1 MMKKKYEPLF
11 EPYMLNNGV
20 EIKNRLT
27 VAPLTIYDSGDNG
40 ELTSTAREFWR
51 DRFNGFGMFIMPFTN
66 VAPNGVGFESPDA
79 FDRSNLETLKE
90 YVQIS
95 HSQGAKIIMQIGH
108 AGYKANRSMTRGYN
122 VVSVSDVNRKKTR
135 VMTTLE
141 VQTLVK
147 KFANAAKLGIEAGM
161 DGVEI
166 QGSNGWLSEQFFS
179 GNTNNRT
186 DVWGGSLDQRMKFSL
201 DIIDAID
208 KVRKQY
214 KRPDFIIGYR
224 FSPERPG
231 KGFTMADS
239 LKLVD
244 KLVEKPLQYLHV
256 SLLGFYS
263 HARRGADTSLTRMK
277 IFHDRING
285 KLPLIGVGSLY
296 TADQILDAYNTNWAE
311 FIALGRTV
319 MLNPN
324 LISLIKENREN
335 EIQTQF
341 DWSKKNFYR
350 YTPAMLQ
357 AKSEGMDLARRT
369 PHRIKH

>member
-1 MMKKKYEPLF
+1 MKKKYEPLF
-11 EPYMLNNGV
+11 EPYTLNNGV

-40 ELTSTAREFWR
+40 ELTPTAREFWK
-51 DRFNGFGMFIMPFTN
+51 DRFKGFGMFIMPFTN
-66 VAPNGVGFESPDA
+66 VSPNGVGFESPDA
-79 FDRSNLETLKE
+79 FDQSNLETLKE
-90 YVQIS
+90 YVEIS

-122 VVSVSDVNRKKTR
+122 VVSVSDVNRKRTR

-141 VQTLVK
+141 VQGMVK

-166 QGSNGWLSEQFFS
+166 QGSNGWLIEQFFS
-179 GNTNNRT
+179 GNTNERT
-186 DVWGGSLDQRMKFSL
+186 DIWGGSLAQRMKFPIA
-201 DIIDAID
+201 IIEAID

-214 KRPDFIIGYR
+214 HRPDFIIGYR

-231 KGFTMADS
+231 QGFTMADS
-239 LKLVD
+239 LQLID
-244 KLVEKPLQYLHV
+244 KLVEEPLQYLHV

-277 IFHDRING
+277 IFHDRIDG

-296 TADQILDAYNTNWAE
+296 TANQILDAYNTGWAE
-311 FIALGRTV
+311 FVALGRTV

-324 LISLIKENREN
+324 LISLIKEDRES
-335 EIQTQF
+335 EIQTHF
-341 DWSKKNFYR
+341 DWNKKDFYR

-369 PHRIKH
+369 PHRIKR

>member
-1 MMKKKYEPLF
+1 MKKKYETLF
-11 EPYMLNNGV
+11 KPYTLNNGV
-20 EIKNRLT
+20 KIKNHLT

-51 DRFNGFGMFIMPFTN
+51 DRFKGFGMFIMPFTN
-66 VAPNGVGFESPDA
+66 VSPNGVGFESPDA
-79 FDRSNLETLKE
+79 FDKSNLETLKE

-95 HSQGAKIIMQIGH
+95 HDQGAKIIMQIGH

-122 VVSVSDVNRKKTR
+122 IVSVSDMKRKKTR

-141 VQTLVK
+141 VQEMVK
-147 KFANAAKLGIEAGM
+147 KFANAAKLAIEAGM

-166 QGSNGWLSEQFFS
+166 QGSNGWLVEQFFS
-179 GNTNNRT
+179 GNTNERN
-186 DVWGGSLDQRMKFSL
+186 DVWGGSLEQRMNFPLK
-201 DIIDAID
+201 IIDAID
-208 KVRKQY
+208 KVRQQAH
-214 KRPDFIIGYR
+214 RPDFIIGYR

-231 KGFTMADS
+231 QGFTMADS
-239 LKLVD
+239 LKLID
-244 KLVEKPLQYLHV
+244 KLVEKPLQYVHV

-296 TADQILDAYNTNWAE
+296 TADQILDAYNTGWAE

-324 LISLIKENREN
+324 LITLIKGGREK
-335 EIQTQF
+335 EIQSHF
-341 DWSKKNFYR
+341 DWNKKDSYR